1 MKVAELQPRQGKVDV
16 EVSISDLQ
24 EARTISKPGFSGKVQ
39 NATVRDDS
47 GSIKITLWNDDAE
60 KYAVGDRIR
69 ISNGYVSEYQG
80 ELQLSAGKF
89 GKIEKL

>member
-1 MKVAELQPRQGKVDV
+1 MQLAELQPRQGKVDV
-16 EVSISDLQ
+16 TVSITELK
-24 EARTISKPGFSGKVQ
+24 ETRTVNKPGFSGKVQ
-39 NATVRDDS
+39 NATVQDES
-47 GSIKITLWNDDAE
+47 GTMLVTLWNADAD
-60 KYAVGDRIR
+60 KFAVGDKIH